1 MDTGGEDEREAGE
14 THVVSLRGTGPRL
27 GSRAFRS
34 VCLTPSLIPTD
45 YCLYSTP
52 CGLGKGYVPDY
63 FKTSA
68 HVTVM
73 SLREKVTVTARIQ
86 KL

>member
-1 MDTGGEDEREAGE
+1 MDTSGEGQWEAGE
-14 THVVSLRGTGPRL
+14 TRVVSVGGTGPSL

-34 VCLTPSLIPTD
+34 VCLTPSLILTD

-63 FKTSA
+63 FRTSA
-68 HVTVM
+68 HVAVM
-73 SLREKVTVTARIQ
+73 SLHEKVTVTARIQ